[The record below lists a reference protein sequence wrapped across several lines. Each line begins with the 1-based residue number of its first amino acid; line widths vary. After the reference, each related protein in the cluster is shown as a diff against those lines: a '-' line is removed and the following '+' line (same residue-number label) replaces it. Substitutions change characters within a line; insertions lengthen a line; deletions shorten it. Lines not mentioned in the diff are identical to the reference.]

1 MNLKQL
7 ESILDDFDDFDEPNI
22 LFEQYVTPGY
32 VAARMLHTISLDD
45 HIKGKTIVDL
55 GTGPGILAI
64 GSALLG
70 ADYVVGVDLDENVF
84 QIAKS
89 NLEELDELFPGK
101 PPIDFVHD
109 DVTKCSL
116 EKKSFDVAI
125 FNPPFGTKGNS
136 GIDIEFLKVALNLT
150 RESVYSLHKSATRSF
165 ILKKGEQF
173 GVKSE
178 VLGRFSYDLPATYAR
193 HTKANKTIDVD
204 LFRFT
209 HKK

>member
-1 MNLKQL
+1 MNLKRL

-32 VAARMLHTISLDD
+32 VAARMLHTISLND

-150 RESVYSLHKSATRSF
+150 RESVYSLHKSATRS
-165 ILKKGEQF
+165 
-173 GVKSE
+173 V
-178 VLGRFSYDLPATYAR
+178 SY
-193 HTKANKTIDVD
+193 
-204 LFRFT
+204 F
-209 HKK
+209 